1 MIDEG
6 DRAPDVT
13 APLANGGI
21 EQFDLSEAVA
31 DGPVVLAFFPGAFT
45 SVCRTEMCTFR
56 DRLDAFEDVD
66 ADVYG
71 ISTDSPFSLDEFREK
86 HDLNF
91 GLISD
96 YDKEIV
102 AEYGV
107 TMDFDSLGVYDVAKR
122 SVFVV
127 DEDREVT
134 YAWVSDDPGRE
145 PDYEE
150 VERAAARA

>member
-71 ISTDSPFSLDEFREK
+71 ISTDSPFSLDEFRDK

-91 GLISD
+91 GLVSD
-96 YDKEIV
+96 YDKEVV